1 MKYFNIFF
9 AIMISFLFSKSILA
23 QKANGLKSF
32 IYKDSGR
39 LVEIYK
45 DFHQN
50 PELAFM
56 ENRTSK
62 IIENELKQNGYK
74 VYSKIGKTG
83 VVGILV
89 NGEGPTIMYRADMD
103 CNAVKEETNL
113 DFASKKTMRK
123 EDGNEVPVMHACGHD
138 AHLTWLIGIAKAMN
152 ENKNLWKGT
161 LIFVAQPAEEIIQG
175 AQAMIN
181 DSMYQK
187 GVPIPD
193 YLFGMH
199 TWPIPVGT
207 VYNGSGVRFA
217 GSDQL
222 DVTFFGIGGHGASPE
237 LTKDPIVMA
246 SNAVLQ
252 YQTIISRNIKAQ
264 EAAVLT
270 VGSFIAGNS
279 NNIIPSSATLKL
291 NLRWFNDKTRNLML
305 NAINDINEGIARA
318 NNLPKELYPKIN
330 MKSNVYPLIN
340 DEQLQIRIN
349 KSLSKVLNPSNIISN
364 VPAVM
369 VSEDFQNLVSKNSK
383 TVYDYIFVGVANQSL
398 VDKAKKEG
406 RDFPYYNHN
415 GNFVVEL
422 AAIPLGALIGFTAL
436 IDKFNK

>member
-1 MKYFNIFF
+1 MKYFNAFNVIIIF
-9 AIMISFLFSKSILA
+9 FLFSKTSFCQQTKTIKNSIYNDSDRLV
-23 QKANGLKSF
+23 S
-32 IYKDSGR
+32 IYKD
-39 LVEIYK
+39 L
-45 DFHQN
+45 HQN

-56 ENRTSK
+56 ESRTSN
-62 IIENELKQNGYK
+62 IIEKELKQNGYK

-89 NGEGPTIMYRADMD
+89 NGKGPTVMYRADMD

-113 DFASKKTMRK
+113 EFASKKRVVK
-123 EDGNEVPVMHACGHD
+123 EDGVEVPLMHACGHD

-152 ENKNLWKGT
+152 ENKALWKGT

-181 DSMYQK
+181 DSMYEK
-187 GVPIPD
+187 GIPIPD

-199 TWPIPVGT
+199 AWPSPVGT

-237 LTKDPIVMA
+237 LTKDPIVMG

-252 YQTIISRNIKAQ
+252 YQTIISRNINAQ
-264 EAAVLT
+264 ESAVLT
-270 VGSFIAGNS
+270 VGSFTAGNS
-279 NNIIPSSATLKL
+279 NNIIPANATLKL
-291 NLRWFNDKTRNLML
+291 NLRWFNDKTRTLML

-318 NNLPKELYPKIN
+318 NNLPKELYPKIK

-340 DEQLQIRIN
+340 NDNLQVKIN
-349 KSLSKVLNPSNIISN
+349 KSLSKVLNPANIISN

-369 VSEDFQNLVSKNSK
+369 VSEDFQNLVSKDSK
-383 TVYDYIFVGVANQSL
+383 TVYDYIFLGVANQSL

-406 RDFPYYNHN
+406 KEYPYYNHN
-415 GNFVVEL
+415 GNFVVDL
-422 AAIPLGALIGFTAL
+422 SAIPLGTFIGFTAL
-436 IDKFNK
+436 IELFN